1 MASAARKWSIWRI
14 IGIVVLLALAW
25 LAVSVWRNWD
35 TIQRVFL
42 GGVKVYET
50 EAPAIPA
57 DLPRPAILVFSK
69 TNAFRHEEAIPAAA
83 AMFDALAAERG
94 WGIFHTENG
103 ATFSPEILARF
114 DAVVFSNTSGD
125 VFTPEQRAAFRGF
138 VVGGGGYVGIH
149 AAGDNSH
156 AAWPWYVESII
167 GADFTGHPMDPQ
179 FQQATMQIEDRTHPA
194 TAHLGATW
202 QRTDEWYSFES
213 SPRGVP
219 GLTVLATLDES
230 TYSQKGPFGSDF
242 AMGDDHP
249 IAWWRCAGNGRVL
262 YTALGHTAESF
273 TEAENVAMLAGALDW
288 ALGLKGE
295 GCGRG
300 PAPAATPAAGE

>member
-1 MASAARKWSIWRI
+1 MTMKRKIWRI
-14 IGIVVLLALAW
+14 ILIVLLLALAW
-25 LAVSVWRNWD
+25 LAISVFRNWD

-83 AMFDALAAERG
+83 DMFETMARQKG

-114 DAVVFSNTSGD
+114 DAVIFSNTSGD
-125 VFTPEQRAAFRGF
+125 VFTPDQRAAFQAF
-138 VVGGGGYVGIH
+138 VEGGGGYVGIH

-156 AAWPWYVESII
+156 EGWPWYVRSII
-167 GADFTGHPMDPQ
+167 GTNFTGHPMDPQ
-179 FQQATMQIEDRTHPA
+179 FQQATIKVEDRTHPA
-194 TAHLGATW
+194 TAHLGETW
-202 QRTDEWYSFES
+202 QRTDEWYSFDA
-213 SPRGVP
+213 SPRNVAGVNI
-219 GLTVLATLDES
+219 LATLDES
-230 TYSQKGPFGSDF
+230 TYSQEGWGS
-242 AMGDDHP
+242 ANLSMGADHP
-249 IAWWRCAGNGRVL
+249 IMWWRCAGQGRVF

-273 TEAENVAMLAGALDW
+273 TEAENVAVLTGAVEW
-288 ALGLKGE
+288 ALGQKGDACGAAPVAE
-295 GCGRG
+295 GE
-300 PAPAATPAAGE
+300 TSE